1 MHLTQ
6 KLRNYFTY
14 KIIDSVLNVFSTLA
28 QCSVGTRQICLN
40 SKSPPSNQEH
50 ANTHTECEGQPCTLV
65 TDFLSHSSN
74 FEFLPSVRSRT
85 PSLLLSALL

>member
-28 QCSVGTRQICLN
+28 QCSVGTRQACLN
-40 SKSPPSNQEH
+40 SKSTPSNQEH
-50 ANTHTECEGQPCTLV
+50 ANTLCEGQP
-65 TDFLSHSSN
+65 
-74 FEFLPSVRSRT
+74 
-85 PSLLLSALL
+85 